1 MIISMSFLKIIC
13 KMQWI
18 IFRRLE
24 EAIAHREA
32 GKYPI
37 SSDILDKTIDELK
50 EILYLIFDYPH
61 KHYTFKYFAV

>member
-1 MIISMSFLKIIC
+1 
-13 KMQWI
+13 MQWI

-50 EILYLIFDYPH
+50 EILYLICDYPH
-61 KHYTFKYFAV
+61 KHYTFKYFEV